1 MHLIVV
7 YNYNKSN
14 MIGKIS
20 PSGGRQG
27 QMTSEPSIF
36 HMNTKPSTTS
46 IDEQVESEKPRDK
59 NNRKRRS
66 GLLVNTGE
74 VGVGSMAPC
83 FELE

>member
-1 MHLIVV
+1 ML
-7 YNYNKSN
+7 
-14 MIGKIS
+14 GKIS
-20 PSGGRQG
+20 PSAGRQG
-27 QMTSEPSIF
+27 QLTSEPSIF
-36 HMNTKPSTTS
+36 HMNTKPSTAS
-46 IDEQVESEKPRDK
+46 DDAEQSEKPRDK